1 MNAEDQ
7 LSDRLRG
14 AKGLFKALLLLL
26 SIPVVMI
33 GFELAYQLVFT
44 HVYKYRLTI
53 EATVDGKVHA
63 GSGVVRVSVTEAARL
78 FLYQSAGV
86 NNSYRGEAVTV
97 DLGERGVIFALLK
110 DVERPQGGRYHAS
123 PEYFVGSA
131 FPAGAGQA
139 DPVRSNMARFAR
151 GGESRALA
159 PDELP
164 LLVRFR
170 DINDPKTVERVDPA
184 NLAAAFGPGVRL
196 SAARIE
202 TVPSGLWP
210 FNLFDLPGP
219 QALFGVPITRGIE
232 TRLGWLPE
240 YYDKLLDGGRY
251 ETIDAKNR
259 FTNSLGS
266 GAFKA
271 GK

>member
-1 MNAEDQ
+1 MKS
-7 LSDRLRG
+7 LG
-14 AKGLFKALLLLL
+14 KALVLLL
-26 SIPVVMI
+26 SIPVLMI
-33 GFELAYQLVFT
+33 GYELGYQLVFT

-63 GSGVVRVSVTEAARL
+63 GSGVVRRSVAEAARL
-78 FLYQSAGV
+78 FLYQSSSV
-86 NNSYRGEAVTV
+86 NGGYRGEAVTV
-97 DLGERGVIFALLK
+97 DLGERGVLFALLK
-110 DVERPQGGRYHAS
+110 DVERPQGSRYHAD
-123 PEYFVGSA
+123 PESFVQSA

-139 DPVRSNMARFAR
+139 DPFRSNMARFAR

-184 NLAAAFGPGVRL
+184 NLSAAFGPGVRL
-196 SAARIE
+196 TAARIE

-232 TRLGWLPE
+232 QRLGWLQALQGT
-240 YYDKLLDGGRY
+240 YLHGGFTSR
-251 ETIDAKNR
+251 DAPMG
-259 FTNSLGS
+259 LHG
-266 GAFKA
+266 GDFKRN
-271 GK
+271 